1 MMREIGQRRKKEKEP
16 YPFGEPWGWRVV
28 LYRIGVGGGLFC
40 WAMSFFL
47 CPWHTLYSLGGNH
60 YAAADGEGSIGYH
73 ISSGAACRCIFLGRP
88 LLALAIILLPTGC
101 KRPANAIWRE
111 FSGGVNSDSLIAQKF
126 QGVSNESTG
135 RVIQ

>member
-1 MMREIGQRRKKEKEP
+1 MNNQHIFGIEMGRGITEIKAA
-16 YPFGEPWGWRVV
+16 
-28 LYRIGVGGGLFC
+28 GGDGL
-40 WAMSFFL
+40 
-47 CPWHTLYSLGGNH
+47 TIN
-60 YAAADGEGSIGYH
+60 
-73 ISSGAACRCIFLGRP
+73 R
-88 LLALAIILLPTGC
+88 

>member
-1 MMREIGQRRKKEKEP
+1 MREIGQRRKKEKEP

-88 LLALAIILLPTGC
+88 LLALAIILLPTGYSMLFVMLRRMN
-101 KRPANAIWRE
+101 KRERE
-111 FSGGVNSDSLIAQKF
+111 KKSENK
-126 QGVSNESTG
+126 TG
-135 RVIQ
+135 T

>member
-88 LLALAIILLPTGC
+88 LLALAIILLPTGYSMLFVMLRRMN
-101 KRPANAIWRE
+101 KRERE
-111 FSGGVNSDSLIAQKF
+111 KKSENK
-126 QGVSNESTG
+126 TG
-135 RVIQ
+135 T

>member
-1 MMREIGQRRKKEKEP
+1 MGEIGQRRKKEKEP

-88 LLALAIILLPTGC
+88 LLALAIILLPTGYSMLFVMLRRMN
-101 KRPANAIWRE
+101 KRERE
-111 FSGGVNSDSLIAQKF
+111 KKSENK
-126 QGVSNESTG
+126 TG
-135 RVIQ
+135 T